1 MEFGNAE
8 QMLLSIMRKAVCE
21 ENVSFP
27 DASAEDWE
35 ALIKLS
41 LQHKLLPMVL
51 DGVYSESSFQKLP
64 KYAEYKKTAKAQL
77 VAQSLKTSEFSEL
90 YQKFRAESV
99 NPLAVKGLLCASVY
113 PDPSLRL
120 SNDEDL
126 YVSNADFAKVS
137 EVLQNFGMYPMSE
150 EADSYEMGWRKKNSP
165 LFIELHRSLFSPTT
179 AAVNSLQ
186 SYFSDA
192 FGRTREYQTENG
204 KIRSLTPHDHLL
216 YLIFHAYKHFIHS
229 GFGLRQIC
237 DIGLWARAYFDEIDW
252 ALLYRQCNEAH
263 ALKFAAAIFAAA
275 KKHLGIDIRLPNE
288 WKEMQIDCE
297 PLLKDALCAGIYGSA
312 DKSRVHSASVTLNAV
327 SAEREKKRSSVLQT
341 VFPSKDK
348 LKGAYPIL
356 DKHPAALPLVWCA
369 RLWNYRK
376 ETKTDP
382 QNRAGDS
389 LKIAK
394 ERIKLLQ
401 YYDII
406 EG

>member
-90 YQKFRAESV
+90 YQRFRAEGMK
-99 NPLAVKGLLCASVY
+99 PLVVKGLLCASVY
-113 PDPSLRL
+113 PVPALRL

-126 YVSNADFAKVS
+126 YVSEADFTEAC
-137 EVLQNFGMYPMSE
+137 EVLEKFGMYPVKE
-150 EADSYEMGWRKKNSP
+150 QADSYEIGWRKKNSP
-165 LFIELHRSLFSPTT
+165 LLIELHKSLFSPTT
-179 AAVNSLQ
+179 AAVSFLQ
-186 SYFSDA
+186 TYFSDA
-192 FGRTREYQTENG
+192 FDRAREYQTEFG
-204 KIRSLTPHDHLL
+204 LVWSLSPHDHLL
-216 YLIFHAYKHFIHS
+216 YLILHAYKHFIRS
-229 GFGLRQIC
+229 GFGIRQIC
-237 DIGLWARAYFDEIDW
+237 DIGLWAKTYFNEIEW
-252 ALLYRQCNEAH
+252 TALYRQCNEAH

-275 KKHLGIDIRLPNE
+275 EKYLGIDIRLPDE
-288 WKEMQIDCE
+288 WKEMQIACE
-297 PLLKDALCAGIYGSA
+297 PLLKDALGAGIYGSA
-312 DKSRVHSASVTLNAV
+312 DQSRAHSASVTQNAV

-348 LKGAYPIL
+348 LKGTYPIL
-356 DKHPAALPLVWCA
+356 DKHPAALPFVWCV

-376 ETKTDP
+376 ETKENP